1 MSQLAR
7 AQIIDAKAELAEGK
21 KPEGQ
26 KTVFYELLRND
37 QLREEDKTIDR
48 LEAEGISVLGAG

>member
-1 MSQLAR
+1 MAR

-26 KTVFYELLRND
+26 KTVFYELLTSD
-37 QLREEDKTIDR
+37 QLREEDKTVDR
-48 LEAEGISVLGAG
+48 LETEGVSVFGAG

>member
-26 KTVFYELLRND
+26 KTVFYELLTSD
-37 QLREEDKTIDR
+37 QLREEDKTVDR
-48 LEAEGISVLGAG
+48 LESEGISVFGAG